1 MSIHFQTKIAITFLL
16 AFGSLFLWACSKV
29 PSGSVAEVAEPEPSP
44 SPTLSEPLPSPA
56 PPEPSPS
63 PAPPEPTPSPAPP
76 EPTPFPTAEVSWLR
90 LPDLP
95 ASATQADVGAEVYRL
110 VCSACHGNVGQGLT
124 EDWIATW
131 DPASQNCW
139 QSHCHHANHPPE
151 GFLLPRYVPPVIGDQ
166 ALVRFQ
172 TAQDLKQYIHEN
184 MPWHRPGSLT
194 EEEYLQLTAFLLR
207 ENKIIQND
215 TTLDR
220 SNINTLLLAPA
231 RN

>member
-1 MSIHFQTKIAITFLL
+1 MPIPFRAKIAITSLL
-16 AFGSLFLWACSKV
+16 ALGGLFLGACSEV
-29 PSGSVAEVAEPEPSP
+29 PAEGVAEVAESEPSP
-44 SPTLSEPLPSPA
+44 SPEM
-56 PPEPSPS
+56 PEPTASPTS
-63 PAPPEPTPSPAPP
+63 LELTPSPAPS
-76 EPTPFPTAEVSWLR
+76 EPIQSPTAEVSWLK
-90 LPDLP
+90 LPYLP

-110 VCSACHGNVGQGLT
+110 VCRACHGDKGQGLT
-124 EDWIATW
+124 EEWIATW

-151 GFLLPRYVPPVIGDQ
+151 GFLLPRYVPAVIGDQ

-184 MPWHRPGSLT
+184 MPWHTPGSLT

-207 ENKIIQND
+207 ENKIIQDD

-220 SNINTLLLAPA
+220 SKLDSLFLAPA
-231 RN
+231 SD

>member
-1 MSIHFQTKIAITFLL
+1 MSNHSWTKITITFLL
-16 AFGSLFLWACSKV
+16 AFGVLFLWACSEV
-29 PSGSVAEVAEPEPSP
+29 PSEDVAEVAEPEPSP
-44 SPTLSEPLPSPA
+44 SPTL
-56 PPEPSPS
+56 
-63 PAPPEPTPSPAPP
+63 PEPTLNPMD
-76 EPTPFPTAEVSWLR
+76 EVSWLK
-90 LPDLP
+90 LPDMP

-110 VCSACHGNVGQGLT
+110 VCSACHGDKGQGLT

-131 DPASQNCW
+131 DPSTQNCW

-151 GFLLPRYVPPVIGDQ
+151 GFILPRYVPAVIGDQ
-166 ALVRFQ
+166 TLMRFQ

-184 MPWHRPGSLT
+184 MPWHTPGSLT

-220 SNINTLLLAPA
+220 SNIEAIPLTPSSEDGK
-231 RN
+231 